1 MILPK
6 TIYQLKNKTMETPI
20 TIKNKEVVKNFMN
33 ALWVKRDLDIAI
45 NYLAEDINY
54 YGVRNESHGKENYS
68 KMLSGYLSLFSD
80 VVIDIEDMI
89 SEKNKVYSR
98 GSLTGILD
106 GDFEGINVTNK
117 KVSIKFFD
125 EMEIEEGK
133 IKNDWDLL
141 DELGLMQQLGMEV
154 VQRENA

>member
-1 MILPK
+1 
-6 TIYQLKNKTMETPI
+6 METSLP
-20 TIKNKEVVKNFMN
+20 IKNKEVVKDFMN
-33 ALWVKRDLDIAI
+33 ALWVKRDLDIAL

-68 KMLSGYLSLFSD
+68 KMLEGYLSLFND
-80 VVIDIEDMI
+80 VVVDIEDMV
-89 SEKNKVYSR
+89 SEKNKVYYR
-98 GSLTGILD
+98 GSFTGIID
-106 GDFEGINVTNK
+106 GDFEGIKVANK

-141 DELGLMQQLGMEV
+141 DDLGLMIQLGMELKPM
-154 VQRENA
+154 ELAH

>member
-6 TIYQLKNKTMETPI
+6 SIYQRKTKTMETPL
-20 TIKNKEVVKNFMN
+20 TIKNKQVVKDFMN

-54 YGVRNESHGKENYS
+54 YGVRSESHGKENYS

-89 SEKNKVYSR
+89 SEKNKVYYR

-154 VQRENA
+154 V

>member
-6 TIYQLKNKTMETPI
+6 SIYQRKTKTMETPL
-20 TIKNKEVVKNFMN
+20 TIKNKEVVKDFMN
-33 ALWVKRDLDIAI
+33 ALWVKRDLDIAS

-54 YGVRNESHGKENYS
+54 YGVRSESHGKENYS

-89 SEKNKVYSR
+89 SEKNKVYYR

-154 VQRENA
+154 V

>member
-1 MILPK
+1 
-6 TIYQLKNKTMETPI
+6 METPL
-20 TIKNKEVVKNFMN
+20 TIKNKEVVKDFTN
-33 ALWVKRDLDIAI
+33 ALWVKRDLDLALK
-45 NYLAEDINY
+45 YLAEDINY
-54 YGVRNESHGKENYS
+54 YGVRNESHGKENLR
-68 KMLSGYLSLFSD
+68 KMLEGYLSLYND

-133 IKNDWDLL
+133 IKNDWDIL
-141 DELGLMQQLGMEV
+141 DELGLMQQLGMELRPV
-154 VQRENA
+154 ESVH